1 MFSSSLTVVG
11 FRVIAVLL
19 SQVRNELKEEFTAGI
34 ALARSVRPILV
45 KYLQNR
51 LAMSTGSVMVLPS
64 DLNDDGREDLS
75 VVI

>member
-1 MFSSSLTVVG
+1 M
-11 FRVIAVLL
+11 IAVLL
-19 SQVRNELKEEFTAGI
+19 LQVRNELKEEFTAGI